1 MVIGVP
7 RETFPGECRV
17 GLVPSPAAQL
27 VKSGHRVLVEKDAGK
42 AAGFPDEAF
51 KAVGAAI
58 ESSRQA
64 LFNQANML
72 FMVRGPG
79 ANPDAGA
86 ADLDLMKEG
95 QGLIAFLNPLMAF
108 DMARALADKGIIAF
122 ALELIPRISRAQSM
136 DALSSMASL
145 AGYKG
150 VLLAANTLPKI
161 FPLMMTAAGSL
172 MPAKVF
178 VVGAGVTGLQ
188 ACATAKRMGA
198 LVSAYDIRP
207 EVKDQVL
214 SVGAQFVEFDLPTD
228 DAEDERGYAKTQSD
242 AFYHKQQDEMTRVLA
257 DSDVVI
263 TTAGVPGKKAPV
275 LITEKMV
282 SAMRPRSVIV
292 DVVADLGG
300 NCALTVPGKT
310 IVKYGVTIIGPE
322 NLPSSVAF
330 HASQMLAKNI
340 TALFGHLTDMDGNLS
355 INMKEEITVNTM
367 LCKNNTIT
375 NSRVRES
382 MGLSPIEAEDRT
394 P

>member
-1 MVIGVP
+1 MIIGVP
-7 RETFPGECRV
+7 KETCPGECRV
-17 GLVPSPAAQL
+17 GLVPSLVPQL
-27 VKSGHRVLVEKDAGK
+27 IRSGHQVLVEKDAGL
-42 AAGFPDEAF
+42 AAGYTDEAYTTG
-51 KAVGAAI
+51 GATI
-58 ESSRQA
+58 EPRRQT
-64 LFNQANML
+64 LFDRARML

-79 ANPDAGA
+79 ANTVAGA
-86 ADLDLMKEG
+86 ADLDLMQKG
-95 QGLIAFLNPLMAF
+95 QGLIAFLNPLMAL
-108 DMARALADKGIIAF
+108 DMARALAEKGITAF

-207 EVKDQVL
+207 AVKDQVL

-228 DAEDERGYAKTQSD
+228 DTQDERGYAKAQSD
-242 AFYHKQQDEMTRVLA
+242 AFYRRQQEEMTKVLS

-263 TTAGVPGKKAPV
+263 TTAGVPGRKAPV

-282 SAMRPRSVIV
+282 SAMPQRSVIV

-310 IVKYGVTIIGPE
+310 VVKHGVTIIGPE

-340 TALFGHLTDMDGNLS
+340 TALFDHLTDMDGNLS
-355 INMKEEITVNTM
+355 INMKEEITVNTL
-367 LCKNNTIT
+367 LCKDYTIT
-375 NSRVRES
+375 NNRVREV
-382 MGLSPIEAEDRT
+382 MGLTKIDAEDRT
-394 P
+394 A

>member
-1 MVIGVP
+1 MIIGVP
-7 RETFPGECRV
+7 KETFPEECRV
-17 GLVPSPAAQL
+17 GLVPSMVAQL
-27 VKSGHRVLVEKDAGK
+27 VRSGHQVLIEKDAGQS
-42 AAGFPDEAF
+42 AGYPDEAY
-51 KAVGAAI
+51 VVNGATI
-58 ESSRQA
+58 ESSRQV
-64 LFNQANML
+64 LFDRAQML

-79 ANPDAGA
+79 ANILSGG
-86 ADLDLMKEG
+86 ADLDLMHNG
-95 QGLIAFLNPLMAF
+95 QGLIAFLNPLMAH
-108 DMARALADKGIIAF
+108 DMVRATADKGITAF

-198 LVSAYDIRP
+198 IVSAYDIRP
-207 EVKDQVL
+207 ETKDQVL
-214 SVGAQFVEFDLPTD
+214 SVGAQFVEFDLTTD
-228 DAEDERGYAKTQSD
+228 ESEDDRGYARAQSD
-242 AFYHKQQDEMTRVLA
+242 AFYQKQQEEMTKALA
-257 DSDVVI
+257 GSDVVI

-282 SAMRPRSVIV
+282 STMPPRSVIV

-300 NCALTVPGKT
+300 NCALTVPGKSV
-310 IVKYGVTIIGPE
+310 VKYGVTIIGPV

-340 TALFGHLTDMDGNLS
+340 TALFDHLTDMDGNLS
-355 INMKEEITVNTM
+355 INMKEEITVNTL
-367 LCKNNTIT
+367 LCRNFTIT
-375 NSRVRES
+375 NNRVREI
-382 MGLSPIEAEDRT
+382 MGMAPIDAKDR
-394 P
+394 

>member
-1 MVIGVP
+1 MIIGVP
-7 RETFPGECRV
+7 RETYPGECRV

-27 VKSGHRVLVEKDAGK
+27 VRSGHQVIVEKDAGK
-42 AAGFPDEAF
+42 AAGFPDEAYA
-51 KAVGAAI
+51 AVGATV
-58 ESSRQA
+58 ESNRQA
-64 LFNQANML
+64 LFSRAGML

-79 ANPDAGA
+79 ANTAAGA
-86 ADLDLMKEG
+86 ADLNLMKEG
-95 QGLIAFLNPLMAF
+95 QGLIAFLNPLMDF
-108 DMARALADKGIIAF
+108 DMVRALTEKGITAF

-207 EVKDQVL
+207 EIRDQVL
-214 SVGAQFVEFDLPTD
+214 SVGAQFIEFDLSTD
-228 DAEDERGYAKTQSD
+228 DAEDERGYAKAQSD
-242 AFYHKQQDEMTRVLA
+242 AFYRKQQDEMTRVLA

-275 LITEKMV
+275 LISEKMV

-310 IVKYGVTIIGPE
+310 VVKHGVTIIGPE

-340 TALFGHLTDMDGNLS
+340 TSLFDHLTDMDGNLP
-355 INMKEEITVNTM
+355 INMKEEITVNTL
-367 LCKNNTIT
+367 LCKDHAIT
-375 NSRVRES
+375 NNRVREA
-382 MGLSPIEAEDRT
+382 MGLASIGAGDRT
-394 P
+394 S